1 MYRVKRM
8 AIAGVFLFLSLFAFD
23 AQAHYMWLNVSDY
36 TPVENRAANFSIGW
50 GHAFCNPVMDIL
62 YRGDNLGQI
71 YMIGPDGKEIK
82 VNALNEFQY
91 ASADKLSQGT
101 YIAMVHRK
109 EGFSTKTAQGYV
121 HEPRKGLKNVIY
133 SRYLGMYGK
142 AIVNVGAPTQDKSF
156 MKPVGIPLEIVP
168 LVNPSDL
175 KAGDYFTFKLLAQG
189 KPLAENINASYAGF
203 SYDGA
208 WAYTT
213 RTKQDGIGE
222 IKILSSGIWII
233 KANYKAPYPEPDK
246 ADEYSYTTSLTF
258 EVR

>member
-1 MYRVKRM
+1 MHRFKRM
-8 AIAGVFLFLSLFAFD
+8 TIAGIFIFLSLFAFD
-23 AQAHYMWLNVSDY
+23 VQAHYMWLNANDY
-36 TPVENRAANFSIGW
+36 TPVENHGVNFSIGW
-50 GHAFCNPVMDIL
+50 GHAFYSPVMDVL
-62 YRGDNLGQI
+62 YGKEMLGKI

-91 ASADKLSQGT
+91 ASADKLSQDT

-109 EGFSTKTAQGYV
+109 EGFSTKTTHGYV
-121 HEPRKGLKNVIY
+121 HKPRKGLKDVIY

-142 AIVNVGAPTQDKSF
+142 AIINVGAPTESKSF
-156 MKPVGIPLEIVP
+156 MQPVGIPLEIVP
-168 LVNPSDL
+168 MVNPSHL
-175 KAGDYFTFKLLAQG
+175 KTGDYFRFKLLYQG
-189 KPLAENINASYAGF
+189 KPLTENINASYAGF
-203 SYDGA
+203 SYDNA

-222 IKILSSGIWII
+222 IKILSPGVWVI
-233 KANYKAPYPEPDK
+233 KANHKAPYPEPDK